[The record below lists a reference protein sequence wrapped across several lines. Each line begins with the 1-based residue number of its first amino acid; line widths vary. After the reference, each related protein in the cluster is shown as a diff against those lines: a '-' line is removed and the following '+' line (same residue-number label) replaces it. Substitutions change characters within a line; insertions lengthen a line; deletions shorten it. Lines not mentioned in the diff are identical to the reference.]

1 MKVVAVINQ
10 KGGVGKTTTT
20 TNLCH
25 ALAQIGYKVTAID
38 FDPQG
43 QLAIS
48 LGVTAQDIGGIDEAM
63 LEKKTAIQQVI
74 RVRNNLALVPAGSRL
89 KDIEQLLDSS
99 KPKGLVLKTALGTY
113 FADQDY
119 VFIDCPPSSGF
130 LIANALVVAD
140 QVLVPMTGDFLS
152 LQGLSHLMGTIRR
165 FEKALKRKYKL
176 AIVISRF
183 ASTRRMA
190 KQVLNIVLTHFP
202 KQVLATIIREAS
214 ALAECPSFGQTILEY
229 SPNSRPASDFRDLAE
244 DFLKDRVMIYGNE

>member
-20 TNLCH
+20 ANLCH
-25 ALAQIGYKVTAID
+25 ALAEAGKKVTAID
-38 FDPQG
+38 LDPQG

-48 LGVTAQDIGGIDEAM
+48 LGVIAQDISGIDDVM
-63 LEKKTAIQQVI
+63 LDKKTLQQQVI
-74 RVRNNLALVPAGSRL
+74 RIRNNLVLLPAGPRL
-89 KDIEQLLDSS
+89 KDIEQLLADG
-99 KPKGLVLKTALGTY
+99 KPKGLVLKTALSNY
-113 FADQDY
+113 FVDQDF

-152 LQGLSHLMGTIRR
+152 LQGLSHLMATIRR

-183 ASTRRMA
+183 SSNRRMA
-190 KQVLNIVLTHFP
+190 RQVLNIILTHFP
-202 KQVLATIIREAS
+202 KQVLATIIKEAS
-214 ALAECPSFGQTILEY
+214 ALAECPSFGKTILEY
-229 SPNSRPASDFRDLAE
+229 SPNSRSAIEFRDLAQ
-244 DFLKDRVMIYGNE
+244 DFLKDRVMYGNK

>member
-25 ALAQIGYKVTAID
+25 ALAEAGYKVTAID

-48 LGVTAQDIGGIDEAM
+48 LGIITQDISGIDEAM
-63 LEKKTAIQQVI
+63 LNKKTVLQQVI
-74 RVRNNLALVPAGSRL
+74 RVRNNLALIPAGPRL
-89 KDIEQLLDSS
+89 KDIEQLLATGQ
-99 KPKGLVLKTALGTY
+99 PKGMVLKTALGTY
-113 FADQDY
+113 FSDQDF

-152 LQGLSHLMGTIRR
+152 LQGLSHLMATIRR
-165 FEKALKRKYKL
+165 FEKALKRHYKL

-190 KQVLNIVLTHFP
+190 RQVLNIVLTHFP

-214 ALAECPSFGQTILEY
+214 ALAECPSFGKTILEY
-229 SPNSRPASDFRDLAE
+229 SPNSRPANDFRDLAQ
-244 DFLKDRVMIYGNE
+244 DFLNDRVMIYGNK